1 MSIVRLGAKA
11 IDTTDPVLGQ
21 VLSSTDGVVLGRRN
35 MIINGGMQVAQ
46 RGTSAT
52 SLSSGGYKT
61 LDRFEYYVNAFD
73 ELRTT
78 MSQDSSVPT
87 GADSGF
93 SKSLKLDCT
102 TAESAIAADENLRI
116 WQIIEAQD
124 LARLG
129 YGSSGAKSTTLSFY
143 VKSSLTGTYAISFWC
158 QDPNRNISKTY
169 TISAANTWERKT
181 VTIPGDTG
189 GTGINVDNGEG
200 MRINWFLN
208 AGSNFTSTN
217 TNNQWDTFASGRHAF
232 GHTAAWGTNTS
243 HDFFLTGVQFEVGES
258 ASDFEHRTF
267 AEELTLCKRYFE
279 IVFDASDTSAFDGS
293 YYPWFALGHGYKVDQ
308 IHSVWY
314 CTVEKRNHGGTVSFA
329 SSSGNYRY
337 RNHSAQKTGNNLVA
351 PSQTNTK
358 RAFLAYLAGSQSGI
372 GEQTGW
378 ALQCHSTDCKCTWDS
393 EL

>member
-1 MSIVRLGAKA
+1 MPLSKIQDIGN
-11 IDTTDPVLGQ
+11 Q
-21 VLSSTDGVVLGRRN
+21 VIPNLGRRN
-35 MIINGGMQVAQ
+35 LIINGGMQVAQ

-61 LDRFEYYVNAFD
+61 LDRWQYYVNAFD

-116 WQIIEAQD
+116 WQIIEAQN
-124 LARLG
+124 LVQLG
-129 YGSSGAKSTTLSFY
+129 YGTSGAKTCTLSFY
-143 VKSSLTGTYAISFWC
+143 VKSSLTGTYAVSFWC

-169 TISAANTWERKT
+169 TINSANTWEKKT
-181 VTIPGDTG
+181 ITIPGDTG
-189 GTGINVDNGEG
+189 GTGINIDNGEG

-243 HDFFLTGVQFEVGES
+243 HDFFITGVQFEVGDS
-258 ASDFEHRTF
+258 ATDFEHRSF
-267 AEELTLCKRYFE
+267 GEELLACQRYYYH
-279 IVFDASDTSAFDGS
+279 IKYDDSQMTYLGAGGVYTTS
-293 YYPWFALGHGYKVDQ
+293 LGMLILQ
-308 IHSVWY
+308 LP
-314 CTVEKRNHGGTVSFA
+314 VEMRVRP
-329 SSSGNYRY
+329 SSI
-337 RNHSAQKTGNNLVA
+337 T
-351 PSQTNTK
+351 
-358 RAFLAYLAGSQSGI
+358 QSGTASHYTVWGNASTTALSSVPAIRASGSKKVCAIDMTFSSLNSATGTYVYRIANAAGYI
-372 GEQTGW
+372 GVN
-378 ALQCHSTDCKCTWDS
+378 A

>member
-1 MSIVRLGAKA
+1 MTLIKVNNRGQSA
-11 IDTTDPVLGQ
+11 DFSTEVLGK
-21 VLSSTDGVVLGRRN
+21 RN
-35 MIINGGMQVAQ
+35 LIINGGMQVAQ
-46 RGTSAT
+46 RATSAA

-102 TAESAIAADENLRI
+102 TAESAIAADENLRV
-116 WQIIEAQD
+116 WHKIEAQD
-124 LARLG
+124 LVRLG

-217 TNNQWDTFASGRHAF
+217 TNNQWDTFAGGRHAF

-243 HDFFLTGVQFEVGES
+243 HDFFITGVQFETGS
-258 ASDFEHRTF
+258 AATDFEHRSF
-267 AEELTLCKRYFE
+267 GEELSLCQRYYIAMEVGVGATYLTSGGNIPLGNGF
-279 IVFDASDTSAFDGS
+279 IFPTTMRAAPSGTVVSNVVATNSNSGSLASLST
-293 YYPWFALGHGYKVDQ
+293 
-308 IHSVWY
+308 
-314 CTVEKRNHGGTVSFA
+314 HGG
-329 SSSGNYRY
+329 RY
-337 RNHSAQKTGNNLVA
+337 KANMNVG
-351 PSQTNTK
+351 
-358 RAFLAYLAGSQSGI
+358 AGSV
-372 GEQTGW
+372 TRV
-378 ALQCHSTDCKCTWDS
+378 DNCTFEA